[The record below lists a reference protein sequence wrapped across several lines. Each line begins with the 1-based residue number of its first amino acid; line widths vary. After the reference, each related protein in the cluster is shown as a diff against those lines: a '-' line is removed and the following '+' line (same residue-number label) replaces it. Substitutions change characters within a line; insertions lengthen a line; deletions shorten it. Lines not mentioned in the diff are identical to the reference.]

1 MNVKELKEFLK
12 DIDDDVE
19 IFTYQEKYIE
29 EYKGKC
35 MCCYDKFN
43 SDDIYFDGNT
53 KTLFL

>member
-19 IFTYQEKYIE
+19 IFTYQERYIE